1 MGNANVTEM
10 VFNMLAM
17 VVGVYTFSEFFNSLD
32 DFRDD
37 QLVDADFKLNEEKV
51 DYMKYKYNLSG
62 KAIINLE

>member
-1 MGNANVTEM
+1 M